1 VKVRALI
8 GPMSSAAGR
17 QGIARLLA
25 AAPRGY
31 RSAVATDQC
40 DAWEDVLARLAT
52 EPFDVLIAEFGADSP
67 AIDRLFQLQPKLS
80 VIEVD
85 LVGGTTNV
93 HVFDVGSETL
103 VRLAEWLSRE
113 AGLAGANDTIARIT
127 HARPQLSVAANQP
140 NEEADAVPV
149 PMPEPELESEP
160 EPAAE
165 TATAPPVPVPPPPAP
180 APVPP
185 PPAPPPPP
193 PPPPPPSPSPPPPP
207 PPRQAA
213 RVVPIR
219 RDPYADADEQ
229 LGDLATWLALRLNL
243 ALARA
248 DGETAG
254 HDLSNWA
261 MTAARARALLG
272 QRTAALALPE
282 LVAEFQ
288 DVDARLNAR
297 GVTATGLPFTR
308 LAAAFQL
315 DELERQMVYFALA
328 PELDASFSQVFGFLA
343 DDLTQR
349 RPNASTLAHLV
360 DDMGGGWR
368 VRQRLSGDRP
378 FARFGLIAS
387 LRTDL
392 PGAPDTQI
400 PLALPPDVA
409 SFLLER
415 AAASPGELKLVDP
428 TDPAKI
434 SFDLQA
440 APVVAAARATG
451 KEASPR
457 PVVRLAAAQGE
468 ELWLAEQLAAVGIP
482 ALIGTLTPP
491 AGAADADLRDK
502 LRMFARQARL
512 ADAVLIVA
520 GLDSA
525 PEALRPELCAWLAA
539 TFAAE
544 LKLLVLQGKHVDP
557 IWLREAPGGVLEIGR
572 DLTSRE
578 ERATIWTR
586 AAAVRGVELSSE
598 AARELAATFAFTR
611 AQAEAALAL
620 ALGGGGT
627 DTRETADEALRHA
640 ARLVSKAS
648 APPSVRR
655 VETGLGWHDIVLP
668 PPIEAELRSIP
679 SHVRHAETVWEQWGF
694 GERIPY
700 GQGIA
705 ALFAGPSGT
714 GKTMAAQIIA
724 RELGSALFQV
734 DLAKTVSKYIGET
747 EKALDGIFDA
757 AEAASAVLL
766 FDEADALFGKR
777 SEVKDAH
784 DRYANLEVAYL
795 LQRIEAYRG
804 LAILT
809 TNLKENLDAAF
820 LRRLRFIVD
829 FPMPDAEN
837 RLAIWTRMF
846 PEEAPV
852 AEDVDVSLLA
862 RQLPLSGG
870 NIEQSIVNA
879 AFKAAENGGVIRM
892 SHLVAATRAE
902 LAKIGMES
910 AGRNLTRLLPEA
922 EAAGIEP

>member
-1 VKVRALI
+1 MVLPRLEREAARFPQPGTSVKVRALI
-8 GPMSSAAGR
+8 GPMSSTAGR

-25 AAPRGY
+25 SAPRGY
-31 RSAVATDQC
+31 RGAIAADQC
-40 DAWEDVLARLAT
+40 DSWEDVLARVAA
-52 EPFDVLIAEFGADSP
+52 EPFDVLIAEFGAGSP

-85 LVGGTTNV
+85 LVAGTTNV
-93 HVFDVGSETL
+93 HVFDVGSDTL

-113 AGLAGANDTIARIT
+113 AGLSGANDTIARIT
-127 HARPQLSVAANQP
+127 HARPKLSVAANESS
-140 NEEADAVPV
+140 EEAEAPKPGPDVGA
-149 PMPEPELESEP
+149 EPESRAASAASEP
-160 EPAAE
+160 SHS
-165 TATAPPVPVPPPPAP
+165 
-180 APVPP
+180 
-185 PPAPPPPP
+185 
-193 PPPPPPSPSPPPPP
+193 PPPSPSRPE
-207 PPRQAA
+207 AV
-213 RVVPIR
+213 RVVPVA
-219 RDPYADADEQ
+219 RDPYVDSGEQ
-229 LGDLATWLALRLNL
+229 LGDLATWLALKLNL
-243 ALARA
+243 ALARTQNEA
-248 DGETAG
+248 PGQDV
-254 HDLSNWA
+254 SNWA
-261 MTAARARALLG
+261 MTTARARALLSP
-272 QRTAALALPE
+272 RAASLPLPE
-282 LVAEFQ
+282 LMAEYQ
-288 DVDARLNAR
+288 EVDSRLTAR
-297 GVTATGLPFTR
+297 GAAATQLPLTR
-308 LAAAFQL
+308 LATAFQL
-315 DELERQMVYFALA
+315 DSVECQMLYFALA
-328 PELDASFSQVFGFLA
+328 PELDGRFAQVLGFLA

-349 RPNASTLAHLV
+349 RPNASTLAELV
-360 DDMGGGWR
+360 DDMGAPWQ
-368 VRQRLSGDRP
+368 VRRRLSGDRP
-378 FARFGLIAS
+378 FARFGLLAS
-387 LRTDL
+387 LRSDL

-400 PLALPPDVA
+400 PLALAPDVT
-409 SFLLER
+409 SFLLDEPD
-415 AAASPGELKLVDP
+415 AGPGEWRLLDSADP
-428 TDPAKI
+428 DKV

-440 APVVAAARATG
+440 APVVAAARSAG

-457 PVVRLAAAQGE
+457 PVVRLAAAEGE
-468 ELWLAEQLAAVGIP
+468 ELWLAEQLAAIGIP
-482 ALIGTLTPP
+482 ALIGTLTLSADP
-491 AGAADADLRDK
+491 AIADLKAK
-502 LRMFARQARL
+502 LRMFARQARI
-512 ADAVLIVA
+512 ADSVLILA

-525 PEALRPELCAWLAA
+525 PEPLRAELCAWLAA

-544 LKLLVLQGKHVDP
+544 LKLLVLQGRHLDP
-557 IWLREAPGGVLEIGR
+557 IWLRAAPGGVLEIGR
-572 DLTSRE
+572 DLASRE

-586 AAAVRGVELSSE
+586 AAAARGRILSSE
-598 AARELAATFAFTR
+598 AARDLAATFAFSR

-620 ALGGGGT
+620 ALGGGDT
-627 DTRETADEALRHA
+627 DVRDTAEEALRDA
-640 ARLVSKAS
+640 ARLVSRAS

-655 VETGLGWHDIVLP
+655 VETGLGWGDIVLP

-679 SHVRHAETVWEQWGF
+679 SQVLNAETVWEQWGF

-809 TNLKENLDAAF
+809 TNFKENLDAAF

-829 FPMPDAEN
+829 FPMPDADH

-846 PEEAPV
+846 PEDAPV
-852 AEDVDVSLLA
+852 ADDVDVSLLA

-870 NIEQSIVNA
+870 NIEQSVVNA

-910 AGRNLTRLLPEA
+910 AGRGLTHVVA
-922 EAAGIEP
+922 GQVAAGLEP

>member
-1 VKVRALI
+1 MALPRLEREAARFLQPGNVVNVRALI

-25 AAPRGY
+25 ERPRGH
-31 RSAVATDQC
+31 RSPIAADQC

-52 EPFDVLIAEFGADSP
+52 EPFDVLIAEFGAGSP

-85 LVGGTTNV
+85 LIGGTTNI
-93 HVFDVGSETL
+93 HVFDLGSETL

-127 HARPQLSVAANQP
+127 HTRPQLTVAAN
-140 NEEADAVPV
+140 
-149 PMPEPELESEP
+149 EPSEGPDTVSVP
-160 EPAAE
+160 EPAVESEA
-165 TATAPPVPVPPPPAP
+165 APL
-180 APVPP
+180 
-185 PPAPPPPP
+185 PPAPPPPRP
-193 PPPPPPSPSPPPPP
+193 E
-207 PPRQAA
+207 A
-213 RVVPIR
+213 RVLPMR
-219 RDPYADADEQ
+219 RDPYVDADEQ
-229 LGDLATWLALRLNL
+229 LGDVSAWLALRLNL

-248 DGETAG
+248 ESETG
-254 HDLSNWA
+254 GQDVSNWA

-272 QRTAALALPE
+272 QRLAALPLPE
-282 LVAEFQ
+282 LAAEFQ
-288 DVDARLNAR
+288 EIDSRLAAR
-297 GVTATGLPFTR
+297 GVAAMGLPLTR
-308 LAAAFQL
+308 LTVAFQL
-315 DELERQMVYFALA
+315 DEIERQMLYVALA
-328 PELDASFSQVFGFLA
+328 PELDGRFAQVFGFLA
-343 DDLTQR
+343 DDLAQR
-349 RPNASTLAHLV
+349 RPNASILAELV
-360 DDMGGGWR
+360 EHIGAAWR
-368 VRQRLSGDRP
+368 VRQRLAGDRP

-400 PLALPPDVA
+400 PVALPPDIA

-415 AAASPGELKLVDP
+415 STSGPREWKLL
-428 TDPAKI
+428 DPADPPKI
-434 SFDLQA
+434 GFDLQA
-440 APVVAAARATG
+440 APVVAAARAAG
-451 KEASPR
+451 KAASPR
-457 PVVRLAAAQGE
+457 PIVRLAAAAGE

-482 ALIGTLTPP
+482 ALIGTIGPP
-491 AGAADADLRDK
+491 ADAAAPDLQDK

-544 LKLLVLQGKHVDP
+544 LKLLVLQGRHVDP
-557 IWLREAPGGVLEIGR
+557 AWLREAPGGVLEIGR
-572 DLTSRE
+572 ELPSRE

-586 AAAVRGVELSSE
+586 AAAARGLVLPNE

-627 DTRETADEALRHA
+627 DTREAAEEALRHA

-655 VETGLGWHDIVLP
+655 VETGLGWDDIVLP
-668 PPIEAELRSIP
+668 PPIEAALRSIP
-679 SHVRHAETVWEQWGF
+679 SHVRHAETVWEKWGF
-694 GERIPY
+694 GERVPY

-705 ALFAGPSGT
+705 VLFAGPSGT

-724 RELGSALFQV
+724 RELGATLFQV
-734 DLAKTVSKYIGET
+734 DLAKTVSKFIGET
-747 EKALDGIFDA
+747 EKALDAIFEA

-777 SEVKDAH
+777 SEVRDAH

-804 LAILT
+804 VAILT
-809 TNLKENLDAAF
+809 TNLKQNLDSAF

-837 RLAIWTRMF
+837 RLAIWKRMF
-846 PEEAPV
+846 PEDAPV
-852 AEDVDVSLLA
+852 GEDVDVSLLA

-870 NIEQSIVNA
+870 NIEQSVVNA
-879 AFKAAENGGVIRM
+879 AFKAAEDGGVIRM
-892 SHLVAATRAE
+892 RHLVAATRAE
-902 LAKIGMES
+902 LAKTGMES
-910 AGRNLTRLLPEA
+910 AGRSLTRLLPEA
-922 EAAGIEP
+922 EAARLDP

>member
-1 VKVRALI
+1 MKVRALI

-25 AAPRGY
+25 AAPRGD
-31 RSAVATDQC
+31 RSAIAADQC

-52 EPFDVLIAEFGADSP
+52 EPFEVLIAEFGAGSP

-93 HVFDVGSETL
+93 HVFGVGSETL

-127 HARPQLSVAANQP
+127 HARPQLSVAANEP
-140 NEEADAVPV
+140 SEEPDAVPV
-149 PMPEPELESEP
+149 LVPELQPEPVV
-160 EPAAE
+160 E
-165 TATAPPVPVPPPPAP
+165 TAATPPPPT
-180 APVPP
+180 
-185 PPAPPPPP
+185 
-193 PPPPPPSPSPPPPP
+193 PPSR
-207 PPRQAA
+207 PPRPAA
-213 RVVPIR
+213 HVVPMR
-219 RDPYADADEQ
+219 RDAYVDTDEQ
-229 LGDLATWLALRLNL
+229 LGDLAIWLALRLNL

-248 DGETAG
+248 ESETAG
-254 HDLSNWA
+254 QDVSNWA
-261 MTAARARALLG
+261 MTAARARALLD
-272 QRTAALALPE
+272 QRAAALQLPE
-282 LVAEFQ
+282 LAAEFQ
-288 DVDARLNAR
+288 DVDARLTAR
-297 GVTATGLPFTR
+297 GVAATGLPLTR

-315 DELERQMVYFALA
+315 DELERQMLYFALA
-328 PELDASFSQVFGFLA
+328 PELDGRFAQVFGFLA
-343 DDLTQR
+343 DDLAQR
-349 RPNASTLAHLV
+349 RPNAAILAELV
-360 DDMGGGWR
+360 DDIGAAWR

-387 LRTDL
+387 LGTDL
-392 PGAPDTQI
+392 PGSPDTQI

-415 AAASPGELKLVDP
+415 ATAGRREWKLL
-428 TDPAKI
+428 DPADPAI
-434 SFDLQA
+434 VSFDLQA
-440 APVVAAARATG
+440 APVVAAARAAG
-451 KEASPR
+451 KEARPR
-457 PVVRLAAAQGE
+457 PVVRLAAADGE

-482 ALIGTLTPP
+482 ALIGTLTPAP
-491 AGAADADLRDK
+491 DAAAADLKDK
-502 LRMFARQARL
+502 LRMFARQARF

-544 LKLLVLQGKHVDP
+544 LKLLVLQGRHVDP

-572 DLTSRE
+572 DLASRE

-586 AAAVRGVELSSE
+586 AAAARGLALSSE
-598 AARELAATFAFTR
+598 AARELAASFAFTR

-620 ALGGGGT
+620 VIGGGGT
-627 DTRETADEALRHA
+627 DTRETAGEALRHA

-655 VETGLGWHDIVLP
+655 VETGLGWDDIVLP

-747 EKALDGIFDA
+747 EKALDAIFDA

-829 FPMPDAEN
+829 FPIPDAEN
-837 RLAIWTRMF
+837 RLTIWTRMF

-870 NIEQSIVNA
+870 NIEQSVINA

-902 LAKIGMES
+902 LAKMGMES
-910 AGRNLTRLLPEA
+910 AARTLTRLLPGTA
-922 EAAGIEP
+922 AAGNEP

>member
-1 VKVRALI
+1 MALPRLDREAGPFLELGTAVKVRALI

-25 AAPRGY
+25 AAPAGA
-31 RSAVATDQC
+31 RSAIAADQC
-40 DAWEDVLARLAT
+40 DTWEDVLGRLAA
-52 EPFDVLIAEFGADSP
+52 EPFDVLVAEFGAGSP
-67 AIDRLFQLQPKLS
+67 PIDRLFQLQPKLS

-113 AGLAGANDTIARIT
+113 AGLTGANDTIARIT
-127 HARPQLSVAANQP
+127 HPRAQLAVPANELRETAATERDPVPAPESVA
-140 NEEADAVPV
+140 ER
-149 PMPEPELESEP
+149 
-160 EPAAE
+160 AA
-165 TATAPPVPVPPPPAP
+165 PPPPF
-180 APVPP
+180 
-185 PPAPPPPP
+185 PPAPP
-193 PPPPPPSPSPPPPP
+193 SQ
-207 PPRQAA
+207 PRETA
-213 RVVPIR
+213 RVVPLR
-219 RDPYADADEQ
+219 RDPYGDAGEQIADLTD
-229 LGDLATWLALRLNL
+229 WLALRLNL

-248 DGETAG
+248 ESESAG
-254 HDLSNWA
+254 QDAPHWG
-261 MTAARARALLG
+261 MTAARARALLD
-272 QRTAALALPE
+272 QRAAALPLPE
-282 LVAEFQ
+282 LAAEFQ
-288 DVDARLNAR
+288 EVDSRLAGR
-297 GVTATGLPFTR
+297 SLAATGLPMTR
-308 LAAAFQL
+308 LAAAFDL
-315 DELERQMVYFALA
+315 DPLERQMVYLALA
-328 PELDASFSQVFGFLA
+328 PELDSRFAQVFGFLA
-343 DDLTQR
+343 DDPGQH
-349 RPNASTLAHLV
+349 RPNASIAAKLIGEVAA
-360 DDMGGGWR
+360 WQ
-368 VRQRLSGDRP
+368 VRQRLAGERP
-378 FARFGLIAS
+378 LARFGVIAS
-387 LRTDL
+387 PPGDP
-392 PGAPDTQI
+392 PGAPDSRT
-400 PLALPPDVA
+400 PLVLPADVA
-409 SFLLER
+409 SFLLGR
-415 AAASPGELKLVDP
+415 PAADREAWRLLDP
-428 TDPAKI
+428 DEPPRV

-440 APVVAAARATG
+440 APVVAAARAAS
-451 KEASPR
+451 KEADPR
-457 PVVRLAAAQGE
+457 PIVRLAAAEGE

-482 ALIGTLTPP
+482 ALIGTL
-491 AGAADADLRDK
+491 AASGDAPLPELEDRVRL
-502 LRMFARQARL
+502 FARQARL

-520 GLDSA
+520 GLDAA
-525 PEALRPELCAWLAA
+525 PDALRPELCAWLGA

-544 LKLLVLQGKHVDP
+544 LKLLVLQGRHIDP

-572 DLTSRE
+572 DLASRE
-578 ERATIWTR
+578 ERATIWAR
-586 AAAVRGVELSSE
+586 AAAARGIALSVE

-611 AQAEAALAL
+611 VQAEAALAL
-620 ALGGGGT
+620 AIGGGDT
-627 DTRETADEALRHA
+627 DTPETAEEALRHA
-640 ARLVSKAS
+640 ARLVSRAS

-655 VETGLGWHDIVLP
+655 VETRLGWDDIVLP

-679 SHVRHAETVWEQWGF
+679 SQVRHAETVWEKWGF

-700 GQGIA
+700 GQGVA

-747 EKALDGIFDA
+747 EKALDRIFEA

-820 LRRLRFIVD
+820 LRRLRFIID
-829 FPMPDAEN
+829 FPMPDAEH

-846 PEEAPV
+846 PEDAPV
-852 AEDVDVSLLA
+852 ADEVDVSLLA

-870 NIEQSIVNA
+870 NIEQSVVNA

-910 AGRNLTRLLPEA
+910 AGRSLTRLLGEA
-922 EAAGIEP
+922 EAAGRES

>member
-1 VKVRALI
+1 VVKVRALI

-17 QGIARLLA
+17 EGIARLLA
-25 AAPRGY
+25 APPRGH
-31 RSAVATDQC
+31 RGAIATDQC
-40 DAWEDVLARLAT
+40 DTWQDVLARVAA

-113 AGLAGANDTIARIT
+113 AGLTGANDTIARIT
-127 HARPQLSVAANQP
+127 HARPQLSVAANEP
-140 NEEADAVPV
+140 SEEPDPV
-149 PMPEPELESEP
+149 PAPEPELVV
-160 EPAAE
+160 E
-165 TATAPPVPVPPPPAP
+165 TAAALPPPQPL
-180 APVPP
+180 
-185 PPAPPPPP
+185 
-193 PPPPPPSPSPPPPP
+193 
-207 PPRQAA
+207 A

-219 RDPYADADEQ
+219 RDPYANADEQ
-229 LGDLATWLALRLNL
+229 LDDLATWLALKLNL
-243 ALARA
+243 AFARA
-248 DGETAG
+248 ESETAAPG
-254 HDLSNWA
+254 VSNWA
-261 MTAARARALLG
+261 MTAARARSLLG
-272 QRTAALALPE
+272 QRAAALPLPE
-282 LVAEFQ
+282 LAAEFQ
-288 DVDARLNAR
+288 EADSRLIARSA
-297 GVTATGLPFTR
+297 AAPGLPLTR
-308 LAAAFQL
+308 LATAFQL
-315 DELERQMVYFALA
+315 DEIERRMLYLVLA
-328 PELDASFSQVFGFLA
+328 PELDGRFAQAFGFLA
-343 DDLTQR
+343 DDPAQR
-349 RPNASTLAHLV
+349 RANASILAELV
-360 DDMGGGWR
+360 DDIGAPWR

-387 LRTDL
+387 LPADL
-392 PGAPDTQI
+392 PGAPDTQV

-415 AAASPGELKLVDP
+415 ATAGPGDWKLL
-428 TDPAKI
+428 DPAHPAKVG
-434 SFDLQA
+434 FDLQA
-440 APVVAAARATG
+440 APVVAAARAAG
-451 KEASPR
+451 KEPGPR
-457 PVVRLAAAQGE
+457 PVVRLAAAEGE

-482 ALIGTLTPP
+482 ALIGTLSPP
-491 AGAADADLRDK
+491 ADAATAELKDK

-525 PEALRPELCAWLAA
+525 PAALRPELCAWLAA

-544 LKLLVLQGKHVDP
+544 LKLLVLQGRHVDP
-557 IWLREAPGGVLEIGR
+557 IWLRDAAGGVLEIGR
-572 DLTSRE
+572 DLASRE

-586 AAAVRGVELSSE
+586 AAAARGLVLSSE

-611 AQAEAALAL
+611 PQAEAALAL

-655 VETGLGWHDIVLP
+655 IETGLGWGDIVLP

-679 SHVRHAETVWEQWGF
+679 SQVRHAETVWEQWGF

-747 EKALDGIFDA
+747 EKALDAIFDA

-829 FPMPDAEN
+829 FPMPDAGN
-837 RLAIWTRMF
+837 RLAIWTKMF

-870 NIEQSIVNA
+870 NIEQSVVNA
-879 AFKAAENGGVIRM
+879 AFRAAEDGGVIRM
-892 SHLVAATRAE
+892 RHLVAATRAE
-902 LAKIGMES
+902 LAKMGMES
-910 AGRNLTRLLPEA
+910 AGRSLTRLLPEA

>member
-1 VKVRALI
+1 MKVRALI

-25 AAPRGY
+25 AAPRGD
-31 RSAVATDQC
+31 RSAIAADQC
-40 DAWEDVLARLAT
+40 DAWEDVLARLAV
-52 EPFDVLIAEFGADSP
+52 EPFEVLIAEFGAGSP
-67 AIDRLFQLQPKLS
+67 AIERLFQLQPKLS
-80 VIEVD
+80 VIELD

-93 HVFDVGSETL
+93 HVFGVGSETL

-113 AGLAGANDTIARIT
+113 AGLTGANDTIARIT
-127 HARPQLSVAANQP
+127 HARPQLSVAANEP
-140 NEEADAVPV
+140 GEEPDTVPV
-149 PMPEPELESEP
+149 QGPEPQP
-160 EPAAE
+160 EPGVDTAA
-165 TATAPPVPVPPPPAP
+165 TL
-180 APVPP
+180 
-185 PPAPPPPP
+185 
-193 PPPPPPSPSPPPPP
+193 PPPSP
-207 PPRQAA
+207 PPRPSG
-213 RVVPIR
+213 RVVPMR
-219 RDPYADADEQ
+219 RDAYADTDEQ
-229 LGDLATWLALRLNL
+229 LGDLAIWLALRLNL

-248 DGETAG
+248 ESETAG
-254 HDLSNWA
+254 QDVSNWA

-272 QRTAALALPE
+272 QRAAALQLPA

-288 DVDARLNAR
+288 DVDARLTAR
-297 GVTATGLPFTR
+297 GDAAPGLPLTR

-315 DELERQMVYFALA
+315 DELERQMLYFALA
-328 PELDASFSQVFGFLA
+328 PELDGRFPQVFGFLA
-343 DDLTQR
+343 DDLAQR
-349 RPNASTLAHLV
+349 RPNAAILAELV
-360 DDMGGGWR
+360 DDIGAAWR

-378 FARFGLIAS
+378 LARFGLIAS
-387 LRTDL
+387 LGTDP
-392 PGAPDTQI
+392 PGLPDTQI
-400 PLALPPDVA
+400 PLALAPDVA
-409 SFLLER
+409 SFLLDRTTAGRREW
-415 AAASPGELKLVDP
+415 KLL
-428 TDPAKI
+428 DPADPAI
-434 SFDLQA
+434 VSFDLQA
-440 APVVAAARATG
+440 APVVAMARAAGT
-451 KEASPR
+451 EASPK
-457 PVVRLAAAQGE
+457 PVVRLAAADGE

-482 ALIGTLTPP
+482 ALIGTLTP
-491 AGAADADLRDK
+491 AADALAADLKDK

-539 TFAAE
+539 TFAAQ
-544 LKLLVLQGKHVDP
+544 LKLLVLQGRHIDP
-557 IWLREAPGGVLEIGR
+557 TWLREAPGGVLEIGR
-572 DLTSRE
+572 DLASRE

-586 AAAVRGVELSSE
+586 AAAARGLALSGE

-620 ALGGGGT
+620 AIGGGGT
-627 DTRETADEALRHA
+627 ETRETAGEALRHA

-655 VETGLGWHDIVLP
+655 VETGLGWDDIVLP

-724 RELGSALFQV
+724 RELGAALFQV

-747 EKALDGIFDA
+747 EKALDAIFDA

-804 LAILT
+804 LAVLT
-809 TNLKENLDAAF
+809 TNMKENLDAAF

-829 FPMPDAEN
+829 FPMPDADN
-837 RLAIWTRMF
+837 RLAIWTKMF

-870 NIEQSIVNA
+870 NIEQSVVNA
-879 AFKAAENGGVIRM
+879 AFKAAENGGIIRM
-892 SHLVAATRAE
+892 SHLIAATRAE
-902 LAKIGMES
+902 LTKIGMES
-910 AGRNLTRLLPEA
+910 AARSLTRLLP
-922 EAAGIEP
+922 AAGAAGSEQ

>member
-17 QGIARLLA
+17 QGIGRLLA
-25 AAPRGY
+25 AAPRGD
-31 RSAVATDQC
+31 RSAIAADQC
-40 DAWEDVLARLAT
+40 DAWEDVLARLAA
-52 EPFDVLIAEFGADSP
+52 EPFDVLIAEFGAGSP
-67 AIDRLFQLQPKLS
+67 AIERLFQHQPKLS

-113 AGLAGANDTIARIT
+113 AGLTGANDTIAHIT
-127 HARPQLSVAANQP
+127 HARPQLSVAANEPSEEP
-140 NEEADAVPV
+140 NAGPVPV
-149 PMPEPELESEP
+149 PEPEPELQP
-160 EPAAE
+160 EPVVE
-165 TATAPPVPVPPPPAP
+165 TAAAPPTPPSPPT
-180 APVPP
+180 
-185 PPAPPPPP
+185 PPPPP
-193 PPPPPPSPSPPPPP
+193 PPPRP
-207 PPRQAA
+207 AA
-213 RVVPIR
+213 RVVPMR
-219 RDPYADADEQ
+219 RDPYVDADEQ
-229 LGDLATWLALRLNL
+229 LDDLATWLALRLNL

-248 DGETAG
+248 ESETAG
-254 HDLSNWA
+254 QDVSNWA
-261 MTAARARALLG
+261 MTVARARALLG
-272 QRTAALALPE
+272 QRAAALSLPE
-282 LVAEFQ
+282 LAAEFQ
-288 DVDARLNAR
+288 EVDSRLTAR
-297 GVTATGLPFTR
+297 GVAATGLPLTR

-315 DELERQMVYFALA
+315 DEPERQMLYFALA
-328 PELDASFSQVFGFLA
+328 PELDGRFAQVFGFLA
-343 DDLTQR
+343 DDLTQH
-349 RPNASTLAHLV
+349 RPNASILAELV
-360 DDMGGGWR
+360 DDMGAAWR

-378 FARFGLIAS
+378 VARFGLIAS

-392 PGAPDTQI
+392 PGAPDTRI
-400 PLALPPDVA
+400 PLALPPDIA
-409 SFLLER
+409 SILLER
-415 AAASPGELKLVDP
+415 PTAGPGEWKLFDLA
-428 TDPAKI
+428 DPAKV

-440 APVVAAARATG
+440 APVVAAARAAG
-451 KEASPR
+451 KEESPT
-457 PVVRLAAAQGE
+457 PVVRLAAAEGE

-491 AGAADADLRDK
+491 ADAAAADLKDK

-512 ADAVLIVA
+512 ADAILIVA

-544 LKLLVLQGKHVDP
+544 LKLLVLQGRHIDP

-572 DLTSRE
+572 DLASRE

-586 AAAVRGVELSSE
+586 AASSRGLMLSSK
-598 AARELAATFAFTR
+598 AARELAATFAFSR

-620 ALGGGGT
+620 ALGGGGA
-627 DTRETADEALRHA
+627 DTRETAEEALRHA

-655 VETGLGWHDIVLP
+655 VETGLGWNDIVLP
-668 PPIEAELRSIP
+668 PAIEAELRSIP
-679 SHVRHAETVWEQWGF
+679 SQVRHAETVWEQWGF

-809 TNLKENLDAAF
+809 TNMKENLDAAF
-820 LRRLRFIVD
+820 LRRLRFIVN

-837 RLAIWTRMF
+837 RLVIWTKMF
-846 PEEAPV
+846 PEDAPV
-852 AEDVDVSLLA
+852 AEEVDVSLLA

-870 NIEQSIVNA
+870 NIEQSVVNA

-910 AGRNLTRLLPEA
+910 AGRSLTRLLPEA

>member
-1 VKVRALI
+1 MKVRALI

-25 AAPRGY
+25 AAPRG
-31 RSAVATDQC
+31 RRGAIAADQC
-40 DAWEDVLARLAT
+40 EIWEDVLARLEAK
-52 EPFDVLIAEFGADSP
+52 PFDVLVAEFGAGSP

-80 VIEVD
+80 IIEVD
-85 LVGGTTNV
+85 LTGGTTNV

-127 HARPQLSVAANQP
+127 HARPQLNVAANEP
-140 NEEADAVPV
+140 GEECDAAPGR
-149 PMPEPELESEP
+149 EPELEP
-160 EPAAE
+160 TAE
-165 TATAPPVPVPPPPAP
+165 TSV
-180 APVPP
+180 
-185 PPAPPPPP
+185 
-193 PPPPPPSPSPPPPP
+193 SPSPPPSP
-207 PPRQAA
+207 PPRPPV
-213 RVVPIR
+213 RVVPTHGG
-219 RDPYADADEQ
+219 PYADADEQ
-229 LGDLATWLALRLNL
+229 LGDLAAWLTLRLNL

-248 DGETAG
+248 ESETAG
-254 HDLSNWA
+254 QDVSNWS

-272 QRTAALALPE
+272 QHAATLPLPE
-282 LVAEFQ
+282 LAAEFQ
-288 DVDARLNAR
+288 EADSRLTAR
-297 GVTATGLPFTR
+297 GAAAAELPLTR
-308 LAAAFQL
+308 LAAAFGL
-315 DELERQMVYFALA
+315 DEIERHMLYFALA
-328 PELDASFSQVFGFLA
+328 PELDGRFAHVFGFLA

-349 RPNASTLAHLV
+349 RPNASILAELI
-360 DDMGGGWR
+360 DDMGSAWR

-378 FARFGLIAS
+378 FARFGLVVPRPA
-387 LRTDL
+387 DL
-392 PGAPDTQI
+392 PGAPDSQV
-400 PLALPPDVA
+400 PLALQPDIA
-409 SFLLER
+409 SFLLDR
-415 AAASPGELKLVDP
+415 AAAQSGDWKLLDP
-428 TDPAKI
+428 ADPAKI
-434 SFDLQA
+434 GFDLQA
-440 APVVAAARATG
+440 APVVAAARAAG
-451 KEASPR
+451 REASPA
-457 PVVRLAAAQGE
+457 PVVRLAAAAGE
-468 ELWLAEQLAAVGIP
+468 EVWLAEQLAGVGIR
-482 ALIGTLTPP
+482 ALIGALAPS
-491 AGAADADLRDK
+491 ADADAAGLKDK
-502 LRMFARQARL
+502 LRTFARQARL

-539 TFAAE
+539 SFSPE
-544 LKLLVLQGKHVDP
+544 LRLLVLQGRHVDP
-557 IWLREAPGGVLEIGR
+557 IWLRAAPGGVLEIGR
-572 DLTSRE
+572 DLASRE

-586 AAAVRGVELSSE
+586 AAAARGLALSGE

-620 ALGGGGT
+620 AIGGDGI
-627 DTRETADEALRHA
+627 DSRETADEALRHA

-655 VETGLGWHDIVLP
+655 VETGLGWDDIVLP
-668 PPIEAELRSIP
+668 PPVKAELRSIP
-679 SHVRHAETVWEQWGF
+679 SQVRHAETVWEQWGF

-700 GQGIA
+700 GQGVA

-747 EKALDGIFDA
+747 EKALDVIFDA

-829 FPMPDAEN
+829 FPMPDAEH
-837 RLAIWTRMF
+837 RLAIWTKMF
-846 PEEAPV
+846 PEDAPV
-852 AEDVDVSLLA
+852 AEEVDVSPLA

-870 NIEQSIVNA
+870 SIEQSVVNA

-910 AGRNLTRLLPEA
+910 AGRSLTRLLPEA

>member
-17 QGIARLLA
+17 EGIARLLA

-31 RSAVATDQC
+31 RSAIAAEQC
-40 DAWEDVLARLAT
+40 DAWDNALARLAA
-52 EPFDVLIAEFGADSP
+52 EPFDVLIAEFGPDSP

-85 LVGGTTNV
+85 LIGGATNV

-113 AGLAGANDTIARIT
+113 AGLTGANDTIARIT
-127 HARPQLSVAANQP
+127 HARPQISVAAN
-140 NEEADAVPV
+140 ELSEAPDAVPT
-149 PMPEPELESEP
+149 PERAP
-160 EPAAE
+160 EPALQPLTVE
-165 TATAPPVPVPPPPAP
+165 ATADAL
-180 APVPP
+180 
-185 PPAPPPPP
+185 APPPPP
-193 PPPPPPSPSPPPPP
+193 RPAPLPPLPS
-207 PPRQAA
+207 RRAA

-219 RDPYADADEQ
+219 GDPYVDVDEQ
-229 LGDLATWLALRLNL
+229 LGDLASWLTLRLNL

-248 DGETAG
+248 ESETAG
-254 HDLSNWA
+254 HDVSNWA
-261 MTAARARALLG
+261 MTAARARALLDQG
-272 QRTAALALPE
+272 AAALSLPE
-282 LVAEFQ
+282 LAAEFQ
-288 DVDARLNAR
+288 EVDS
-297 GVTATGLPFTR
+297 R
-308 LAAAFQL
+308 LAARGAAASGLPLTRLVSAFQL
-315 DELERQMVYFALA
+315 DDLEIQMLYFALA
-328 PELDASFSQVFGFLA
+328 PELDGRFAQVFGFLA

-349 RPNASTLAHLV
+349 RPNASILAEVL
-360 DDMGGGWR
+360 DMGAAWR

-378 FARFGLIAS
+378 FARFQLIAS
-387 LRTDL
+387 LRSDL
-392 PGAPDTQI
+392 PGAPDSQI

-409 SFLLER
+409 SVLLARE
-415 AAASPGELKLVDP
+415 AASPREWKLLDAADP
-428 TDPAKI
+428 SKI
-434 SFDLQA
+434 SFDRQA
-440 APVVAAARATG
+440 APVVAVARAAG
-451 KEASPR
+451 NEARPR
-457 PVVRLAAAQGE
+457 PVIRLAAAAGE

-482 ALIGTLTPP
+482 TLIGTL
-491 AGAADADLRDK
+491 ALAADGAVADFKRK

-512 ADAVLIVA
+512 AEAVLVVA

-525 PEALRPELCAWLAA
+525 PDAVRPELCAWLAA
-539 TFAAE
+539 TFAPE
-544 LKLLVLQGKHVDP
+544 LRLLVLQGRHVDP
-557 IWLREAPGGVLEIGR
+557 NWLRDVPGGVLEIGR

-586 AAAVRGVELSSE
+586 AAAARDIVLSSE

-620 ALGGGGT
+620 ALGGGGI
-627 DTRETADEALRHA
+627 DAPETAEEALQHA

-655 VETGLGWHDIVLP
+655 IETALGWDDIVLP

-679 SHVRHAETVWEQWGF
+679 SQVRHAEMVWEQWGF
-694 GERIPY
+694 GDRVPY

-724 RELGSALFQV
+724 RELGATLFQV
-734 DLAKTVSKYIGET
+734 DLAKTVSKFIGET
-747 EKALDGIFDA
+747 EKHLDAIFEA
-757 AEAASAVLL
+757 AESASAVLL

-777 SEVKDAH
+777 SEVRDAH

-804 LAILT
+804 VAILT
-809 TNLKENLDAAF
+809 TNLKQNLDAAF

-829 FPMPDAEN
+829 FPMPDADN

-846 PEEAPV
+846 PEDAPV
-852 AEDVDVSLLA
+852 GEDVDVSLLA

-870 NIEQSIVNA
+870 SIEQSVVNA
-879 AFKAAENGGVIRM
+879 AFKAAEDGGVIRM
-892 SHLVAATRAE
+892 RHLVAATRAQ

-910 AGRNLTRLLPEA
+910 AGRALTHLVA
-922 EAAGIEP
+922 ETDAAGGEP

>member
-17 QGIARLLA
+17 EGIARLLA
-25 AAPRGY
+25 TAPRGY
-31 RSAVATDQC
+31 RSAIAADQC
-40 DAWEDVLARLAT
+40 DAWEGVLERLAD

-67 AIDRLFQLQPKLS
+67 AIDRLFHLQPKLS

-85 LVGGTTNV
+85 LIGGTTNV

-113 AGLAGANDTIARIT
+113 AGLAGANDTIAHIT
-127 HARPQLSVAANQP
+127 HARPQLSIAANESNGGP
-140 NEEADAVPV
+140 EAM
-149 PMPEPELESEP
+149 PMPAPEAEP
-160 EPAAE
+160 EPQPEPATEIPDAA
-165 TATAPPVPVPPPPAP
+165 ALPSPPPPPPPPAPPPAP
-180 APVPP
+180 APPP
-185 PPAPPPPP
+185 LPAPPPPP
-193 PPPPPPSPSPPPPP
+193 PPPGP
-207 PPRQAA
+207 AA
-213 RVVPIR
+213 RVVPMR
-219 RDPYADADEQ
+219 REPYADGDEQ
-229 LGDLATWLALRLNL
+229 LGDLAAWLSLRLNL
-243 ALARA
+243 ALACA
-248 DGETAG
+248 ESASAG
-254 HDLSNWA
+254 QDVSHWS
-261 MTAARARALLG
+261 MSAARARALLD
-272 QRTAALALPE
+272 QRAAALPLAE
-282 LVAEFQ
+282 LAAEFQ
-288 DVDARLNAR
+288 EVDLRLTARGAAATELPLARL
-297 GVTATGLPFTR
+297 T
-308 LAAAFQL
+308 AAFQL
-315 DELERQMVYFALA
+315 DELDRQMLYFALA
-328 PELDASFSQVFGFLA
+328 PELDGRFAQVFGFLA
-343 DDLTQR
+343 DDLAQR
-349 RPNASTLAHLV
+349 RPNASILAELV
-360 DDMGGGWR
+360 EAGGAWR
-368 VRQRLSGDRP
+368 VWQHLSGDRP
-378 FARFGLIAS
+378 FARFGLIAP
-387 LRTDL
+387 LRADL
-392 PGAPDTQI
+392 PGAPDTQV
-400 PLALPPDVA
+400 PLSLPLDIA
-409 SFLLER
+409 SFLLDR
-415 AAASPGELKLVDP
+415 GTAGWGEWKLL
-428 TDPAKI
+428 DPADAGNV

-440 APVVAAARATG
+440 APVVAAARAAG
-451 KEASPR
+451 RDSGPR
-457 PVVRLAAAQGE
+457 PVVRLTAPEGE

-482 ALIGTLTPP
+482 ALIGTLAPP
-491 AGAADADLRDK
+491 AGAAAADLKDK
-502 LRMFARQARL
+502 LRVFARQARL

-539 TFAAE
+539 TFATE
-544 LKLLVLQGKHVDP
+544 LKLIIVQGRHIDP
-557 IWLREAPGGVLEIGR
+557 IWLRQAPGGVLEIGR

-586 AAAVRGVELSSE
+586 AAAARGIALSAES
-598 AARELAATFAFTR
+598 ARELAATFAFTR

-620 ALGGGGT
+620 ALGSGGS
-627 DTRETADEALRHA
+627 DTGETAEEILRDS

-655 VETGLGWHDIVLP
+655 IETGLGWRDIILP

-679 SHVRHAETVWEQWGF
+679 SHVRHGETVWEQWGF

-747 EKALDGIFDA
+747 EKALDAIFEA

-777 SEVKDAH
+777 SEVRDAH
-784 DRYANLEVAYL
+784 DRYANLEVSYL

-809 TNLKENLDAAF
+809 TNLKENLDGAF

-829 FPMPDAEN
+829 FPMPDSEN
-837 RLAIWTRMF
+837 RLAIWTKMF
-846 PEEAPV
+846 PEDAPV
-852 AEDVDVSLLA
+852 AEEVDVSVLA

-870 NIEQSIVNA
+870 SIEQSVVNA
-879 AFKAAENGGVIRM
+879 AFKAAENGGIIRM
-892 SHLVAATRAE
+892 SHLIAATRAE

-910 AGRNLTRLLPEA
+910 AGRSLTRLLPEA
-922 EAAGIEP
+922 EAAGLEP